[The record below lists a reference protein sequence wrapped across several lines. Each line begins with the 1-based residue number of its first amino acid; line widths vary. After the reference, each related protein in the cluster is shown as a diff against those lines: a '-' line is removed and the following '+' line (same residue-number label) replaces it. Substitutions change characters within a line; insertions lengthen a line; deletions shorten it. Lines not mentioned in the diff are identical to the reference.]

1 MGFGPNLTIEAI
13 AANENFCYFNAIF
26 FISKSSIPILI
37 ISLFPRLPNSS
48 AANFHTKESFVCGC
62 ATKEANNRPKDRDTF
77 RQPPGPRLN
86 DRTRYRP
93 RYGRAVAA
101 AEHFFVR

>member
-1 MGFGPNLTIEAI
+1 LPPKTDHGWASGLAGTAKTSTAEAPMGATMASSGGPPSA
-13 AANENFCYFNAIF
+13 
-26 FISKSSIPILI
+26 SQQH
-37 ISLFPRLPNSS
+37 S
-48 AANFHTKESFVCGC
+48 AANYHTKESFVCGC